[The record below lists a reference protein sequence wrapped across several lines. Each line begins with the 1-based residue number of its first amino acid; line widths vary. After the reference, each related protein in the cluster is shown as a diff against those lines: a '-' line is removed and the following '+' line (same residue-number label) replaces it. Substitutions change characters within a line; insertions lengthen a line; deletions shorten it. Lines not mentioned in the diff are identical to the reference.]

1 MPDFQPIS
9 EVINLFFPFPNHDLL
24 YWSGSLLFFCKIQ
37 CLLLVL
43 GQSPTTL
50 QAQILPWDSISPLWL
65 NWCLDMLHCWRWK
78 SVNLAMSLPSVL
90 AWVLYF
96 IHWY

>member
-9 EVINLFFPFPNHDLL
+9 EVINLFFPF
-24 YWSGSLLFFCKIQ
+24 SQSCSSLLIRFFAIFCRIQ

-50 QAQILPWDSISPLWL
+50 QVQSLPWDLIPPLWL
-65 NWCLDMLHCWRWK
+65 N
-78 SVNLAMSLPSVL
+78 
-90 AWVLYF
+90 
-96 IHWY
+96 